1 MARSA
6 APRAEDVLLSEPSP
20 GSRRS
25 RVLVADDRESIRS
38 LFHRLLNADGHD
50 VVLAPDGA
58 SALAAVHR
66 HHPDVILLDVAMP
79 LVDGLEVCRRLKSD
93 PATRLTPVVLVS
105 GQTELADRINGIEA
119 GADEYLSKPVHPH
132 ELRARVRSLSR
143 VKQLIDALDSAEA
156 AFVALALTIE
166 ARDPYTK
173 GHCERLSQTAV
184 ALGRML
190 GLGDEDL
197 HALHRG
203 GYLHDIGKVG
213 VPDAVLLKPA
223 PLTPDEFTLMRRHPE
238 IGDTLCAPLQSLRT
252 VRPIILSHHERID
265 GSGYPAGLRG
275 DEVPLLAQI
284 VGIVDVYDALTSRR
298 PYREALSRHE
308 AIRFLLEETHAG
320 RFDPAHVEAFLDTL
334 TPTSTPACL

>member
-1 MARSA
+1 
-6 APRAEDVLLSEPSP
+6 VLI
-20 GSRRS
+20 
-25 RVLVADDRESIRS
+25 ADDRESIRA
-38 LFHRLLNADGHD
+38 LFHRLLSADGHD

-58 SALAAVHR
+58 SALVAVHR
-66 HHPDVILLDVAMP
+66 HRPDVILLDVAMP
-79 LVDGLEVCRRLKSD
+79 LVDGLEVCRQLKAD

-105 GQTELADRINGIEA
+105 GQSELADRINGIEA

-173 GHCERLSQTAV
+173 GHCERLSRTAV
-184 ALGRML
+184 SLGRAL
-190 GLGDEDL
+190 GLGHDDL

-213 VPDAVLLKPA
+213 VPDSVLLKPA
-223 PLTPDEFTLMRRHPE
+223 PLTPEELALMRRHPE
-238 IGDTLCAPLQSLRT
+238 IGDSLCAPLQSLRA
-252 VRPIILSHHERID
+252 VRPIILSHHERLD

-298 PYREALSRHE
+298 PYREALSH
-308 AIRFLLEETHAG
+308 AAAVKFMLEETQAG
-320 RFDPAHVEAFLDTL
+320 RFNPAYVEAFLETL
-334 TPTSTPACL
+334 EPAAAPALQ